1 MIKNLLSYLEKR
13 KSIDA
18 GTMEEIV
25 RLLVRSDVGP
35 KTSRLLVRDITNSN
49 YKPIEQLKKNIIKI
63 LHEAN
68 EQFVIPEQESNTIL
82 MVGANG
88 AGKTTT
94 TAKLAV
100 YLKKNHQI
108 TIVGADVFRA
118 AAREQLIALLEPLGI
133 NVFTS
138 FKHNDP
144 SAVVY
149 EAHKKAITNNS
160 NLLIVDTAG
169 RLHTNLNLMAEL
181 KKIKDT
187 VIKFSKNRLP
197 IVILVLDGT
206 SGRNGIRQVAE
217 FSKVLE
223 VNGLIVTKLDGSAK
237 AGFIL
242 EVAQITKKPI
252 FFICN
257 GEELSDLEPFNPEN
271 FAEIFLEGPFK

>member
-18 GTMEEIV
+18 ETMEEIV

-88 AGKTTT
+88 TGKTTT

>member
-18 GTMEEIV
+18 ETMEEIV

-35 KTSRLLVRDITNSN
+35 KTSRLLVRDITNSK

-68 EQFVIPEQESNTIL
+68 EQFVIPEQESSTIL

-88 AGKTTT
+88 AGKTTA

-149 EAHKKAITNNS
+149 EAHKKTTTNNS

-187 VIKFSKNRLP
+187 VSKFSKNRLP

-271 FAEIFLEGPFK
+271 FAEMFLEGPFK